1 MWLWRLGALE
11 VSALPRVLLVDA
23 SRSAR
28 AAMGRELQAHF
39 ELREEEDGEA
49 AWQALVLDPAIRGI
63 VSATDL
69 ARVSGYQL
77 LERVRASRVR
87 RLQQMPF
94 VLLADDEAAV
104 VAQRSRPLGEVE
116 VLARAAGKDEL
127 RIRLNRL
134 MARTGD
140 ELPEEGPTRPVLDPV
155 SGLYSRQYLE
165 LQSAQALSH
174 AARHGV
180 AVSVMVIAFDR
191 YEALRTQLGIS
202 LETVVQ
208 RFASLLSSKVR
219 REDSLGS
226 FAEGQFAIVSPGIS
240 QAAALAFAERILLSV
255 MQARLSLGGQT
266 LALTASIGVASV
278 PEDAVRSAGD
288 FLRLA
293 GERMLNAAAAGGNR
307 LQASGAERASLR
319 MNLDHALD
327 LLANGRGAAVR
338 PHLGSLGRQCL
349 PLLQLL
355 DDELGLAL
363 PLAEIER
370 RLNERERK

>member
-1 MWLWRLGALE
+1 MT
-11 VSALPRVLLVDA
+11 VQPRVLLADA
-23 SRSAR
+23 SRSTR
-28 AAMGRELQAHF
+28 AAMSRELQAHF
-39 ELREEEDGEA
+39 ELREEADGEA
-49 AWQALVLDPAIRGI
+49 AWQALVLDPAIRAI
-63 VSATDL
+63 VATPDL
-69 ARVSGYQL
+69 AHVSGYQL

-94 VLLADDEAAV
+94 VLVAEDEVAL
-104 VAQRSRPLGEVE
+104 VAQRCRPLGEVE
-116 VLARAAGKDEL
+116 VIARGAAKDEL

-134 MARTGD
+134 MASTGD
-140 ELPEEGPTRPVLDPV
+140 EPPAEGLTRPALDPV
-155 SGLYSRQYLE
+155 SGLYSRHYLE
-165 LQSAQALSH
+165 LQSVQALSH

-191 YEALRTQLGIS
+191 YDALRTQLGAS

-226 FAEGQFAIVSPGIS
+226 FAEGQFAIISPGIS

-293 GERMLNAAAAGGNR
+293 GERMQAAAAAGGNR
-307 LQASGAERASLR
+307 LQASGAERAPAR
-319 MNLDHALD
+319 MNLDYALD
-327 LLANGRGAAVR
+327 LLANGRAAAVR